1 MALCSTK
8 DIILYDSDWRDYYE
22 HDGNFK
28 NPWATFPLSMMSG
41 KHSYSQHQHD
51 LVALYILIECLISS
65 LCFSVRESD
74 SFLPGILCNST
85 CIYLLL
91 EYMGTKHYHWKPI
104 NVVIAITIIHDKN
117 ACAFV
122 LYMQCLSH
130 TCIYTS
136 NQFQWYVYIGEEP
149 TLQLGLVRLT
159 QFQKQHTVDIDGRR
173 QRLQ

>member
-91 EYMGTKHYHWKPI
+91 EYMGTKHYCTTQSGVYYVRERLGTKHYHWKPI

-130 TCIYTS
+130 TCIHQVNFSGT
-136 NQFQWYVYIGEEP
+136 YI
-149 TLQLGLVRLT
+149 LVRNPPSNL
-159 QFQKQHTVDIDGRR
+159 V
-173 QRLQ
+173 